1 MLLLIAV
8 VGYDLIHNVSKVI
21 SVISGVAFVLLTVN
35 LVSHLGSVPTG
46 GHTAWQ
52 NVLLAISIFIAW
64 QITWAPYVSDYS
76 RYLPHDTSM
85 AKTFWYTFIGSAVGS
100 SWSMLIGAFAVLV
113 GGNAFG
119 ANSIGYLAGRF
130 PGIGTL
136 LFAALLL
143 SLVPAGAEGPYGA
156 FLTGLASITERG
168 VGRTNGTKVRVAF
181 MTVFTIIATILAI
194 AASSNLLTTFE
205 NITLFLLYLLV
216 PWTAINLTDYYIVRR
231 GDYDVPEFFK
241 RTGLYGFLN
250 VRAVVLY
257 LVAIVVEIPFIN
269 SSLYEGPIAKQ
280 MGGADISWI
289 VGLVVSAVGYYMLVH
304 PSRREPKTLVT
315 GE

>member
-1 MLLLIAV
+1 
-8 VGYDLIHNVSKVI
+8 
-21 SVISGVAFVLLTVN
+21 
-35 LVSHLGSVPTG
+35 
-46 GHTAWQ
+46 
-52 NVLLAISIFIAW
+52 
-64 QITWAPYVSDYS
+64 
-76 RYLPHDTSM
+76 
-85 AKTFWYTFIGSAVGS
+85 
-100 SWSMLIGAFAVLV
+100 MLIGAFAVLV

-119 ANSIGYLAGRF
+119 VNSIGYLAGQF
-130 PGIGTL
+130 PGISTL

-156 FLTGLASITERG
+156 FLTSLASITERG
-168 VGRTNGTKVRVAF
+168 VRRTNGTKVRVAF
-181 MTVFTIIATILAI
+181 MTVFTIIATVLAI
-194 AASSNLLTTFE
+194 AASSNLLKTFE

-216 PWTAINLTDYYIVRR
+216 PWTAINLTDYYLVRR
-231 GDYDVPEFFK
+231 GDYDVPELFK
-241 RTGLYGFLN
+241 RRGLYGFLN

-289 VGLVVSAVGYYMLVH
+289 VGLAVSAAGYFILVR
-304 PSRREPKTLVT
+304 PGRTEPKTLVT